1 MSLLLDFLL
10 IGGQLIRREIKVSKI
25 AQNKIK

>member
-10 IGGQLIRREIKVSKI
+10 IGGQFIIREIKVSEI